1 MKKSSTNRLD
11 LEDLI
16 PLTIREHI
24 FRLLLITVASVIMAI
39 NIKSFVDAGS
49 LFPGGFNGLTLLLQ
63 RTMQSYF
70 HLYLPFSVI
79 NFLLNLI
86 PAVISYRFIGKRFTI
101 YSCLMIVLT
110 SILTDLIPSMPI
122 TDDILLSISS
132 PNINPEKAKLIA
144 AIPPQNTGES
154 SSLMIHFPTV
164 IRSSAQRTIAAPPI
178 PPDAKYVIKLPAS
191 TAAEYIGGTAAAR
204 AQFSGDGPPPSVEYA
219 RSIDAPSVIIIRG
232 IFNLFPLFSKTI
244 SLNIFLTTCYN
255 YLL

>member
-1 MKKSSTNRLD
+1 MYNKQ
-11 LEDLI
+11 
-16 PLTIREHI
+16 TI
-24 FRLLLITVASVIMAI
+24 
-39 NIKSFVDAGS
+39 
-49 LFPGGFNGLTLLLQ
+49 
-63 RTMQSYF
+63 YF
-70 HLYLPFSVI
+70 
-79 NFLLNLI
+79 FLS
-86 PAVISYRFIGKRFTI
+86 AVRISIGKGQ
-101 YSCLMIVLT
+101 V
-110 SILTDLIPSMPI
+110 
-122 TDDILLSISS
+122 
-132 PNINPEKAKLIA
+132 IA

-164 IRSSAQRTIAAPPI
+164 IRSSAQRTIAAPRYLRMPNML
-178 PPDAKYVIKLPAS
+178 IKLPAS